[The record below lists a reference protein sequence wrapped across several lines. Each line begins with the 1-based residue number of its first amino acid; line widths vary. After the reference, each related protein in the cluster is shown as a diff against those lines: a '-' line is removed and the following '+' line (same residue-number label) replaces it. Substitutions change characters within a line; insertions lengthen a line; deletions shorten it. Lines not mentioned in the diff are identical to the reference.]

1 MLYLAGPN
9 TNYLLP
15 YPTFK
20 KINGRHSGCI
30 AEILHDIIPAMQ
42 EQTTSETNS
51 SELSPP
57 APESAIQKLL
67 SSRLYTAFI
76 PLAFAIGIGI
86 GYLIWGHTASTEQAT
101 LPSGMFP
108 EGAHAAPQRY
118 DVGFGSNPAL
128 GPADAPIV
136 IIEFGD
142 YHCGYCKKWHFE
154 TLQPLLAA
162 FPDKILFLYRDC
174 TSSNESIIAAQAA
187 KCAGEQDR
195 YWAFHNAIFTG
206 KYGLGSEAYS
216 KYASELGMDVQ
227 ALNDCIQSERYAD
240 EVRTDTVFAANIGI
254 RGTPVFFLNGIP
266 IIGAGPTDAFIDL
279 IKSELGE

>member
-1 MLYLAGPN
+1 M
-9 TNYLLP
+9 P
-15 YPTFK
+15 YPTFR

-30 AEILHDIIPAMQ
+30 AEILHDIIPAMP

-57 APESAIQKLL
+57 ASESAIQKLL

-76 PLAFAIGIGI
+76 PLAFVIGIGI

-108 EGAHAAPQRY
+108 EGAQSLTAVPQRY
-118 DVGFGSNPAL
+118 DVGLGSNPAL
-128 GPADAPIV
+128 GPVDAPIV
-136 IIEFGD
+136 LIEFGD
-142 YHCGYCKKWHFE
+142 YHCGYCQKWYFE

-162 FPDKILFLYRDC
+162 FPDRIRFFYRDFPN
-174 TSSNESIIAAQAA
+174 SDESFIAAQAA

-195 YWAFHNAIFTG
+195 FWAFHNAIYTG

-216 KYASELGMDVQ
+216 KYASELGIDVQ
-227 ALNDCIQSERYAD
+227 ALNDCIQSERYGD
-240 EVRTDTVFAANIGI
+240 EVRADAAFAVNIGI

-266 IIGAGPTDAFIDL
+266 IIGAGPTDVFIDL
-279 IKSELGE
+279 IKNELGE